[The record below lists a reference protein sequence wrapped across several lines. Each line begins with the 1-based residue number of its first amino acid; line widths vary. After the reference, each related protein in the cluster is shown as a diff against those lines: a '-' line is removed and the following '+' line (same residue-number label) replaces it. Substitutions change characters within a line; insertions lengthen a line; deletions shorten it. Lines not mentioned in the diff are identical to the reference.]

1 MTNVLC
7 FIFMYFGGMALSDLP
22 EPYNHAMILP
32 YNPKGWYANASQLET
47 LIKVKRVETIIEVGS
62 WLGKST
68 IHMASCLPQ
77 QGKVYAVDHW
87 MGSAEHQ
94 PGMFAWSPEVFMLY
108 EYFLS
113 NVIQAGLAHKII
125 PIRMESL
132 EAAKQ
137 LTITVDLIYID
148 AAHDTASVYADL
160 VAWYPHVKKEGVFC
174 GDDWNWPTVREA
186 VEIFAKERNLRINSS
201 ETFWQLL

>member
-1 MTNVLC
+1 MTSVIF
-7 FIFMYFGGMALSDLP
+7 FIFMCFGGIVFSDLP

-32 YNPKGWYANASQLET
+32 YTPKGWYGNGAQLEA
-47 LIKVKRVETIIEVGS
+47 LIKIKRVETIIEVGS

-68 IHMASCLPQ
+68 MHMASCLPQ
-77 QGKVYAVDHW
+77 HGKVYAVDHW
-87 MGSAEHQ
+87 MGSVEHQ
-94 PGMFAWSPEVFMLY
+94 PGMSAWSPEVFMLY

-137 LTITVDLIYID
+137 LKVTADLIYID

-160 VAWYPHVKKEGVFC
+160 VAWYPHVKKGGIFC
-174 GDDWNWPTVREA
+174 GDDWTWPTVRKA
-186 VEIFAKERNLRINSS
+186 VEIFAKERNLHINAAGN
-201 ETFWQLL
+201 FWQLL